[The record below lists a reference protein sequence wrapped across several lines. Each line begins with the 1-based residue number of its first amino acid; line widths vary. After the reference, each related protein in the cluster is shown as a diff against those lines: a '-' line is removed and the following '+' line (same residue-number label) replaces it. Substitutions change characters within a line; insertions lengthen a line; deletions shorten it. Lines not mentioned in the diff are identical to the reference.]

1 MVKDNLSEIK
11 ATLPQGVVLVAVS
24 KFHPVERVMQAYDAG
39 QRVFGENRPQEMA
52 LKQAL
57 MPDDVRWHQIGHL
70 QTNKVRL
77 IAPFVSMIESVDS
90 LKLARVI
97 SDEAIRVGRRI
108 DVLLQVHV
116 AQEQEKFGWSPSEL
130 LDALEGEELHSLSGI
145 NIAGVMGMAT
155 FTDDQ
160 NQIRHEFMQLKQL
173 FDTIKKDFMPQ
184 ISVISMGMSGDYQLA
199 IECGSNMVR
208 VGSAIFGQRIISTK

>member
-1 MVKDNLSEIK
+1 MIKDNLSKIK
-11 ATLPQGVVLVAVS
+11 ATLPQGVALVAVS
-24 KFHPVERVMQAYDAG
+24 KFHPVERVMEAYDAG

-52 LKQAL
+52 AKQAL
-57 MPDDVRWHQIGHL
+57 MPPDVQWHQIGHL

-90 LKLARVI
+90 LKLATVI
-97 SDEAIRVGRRI
+97 SDEAIKIDRRI

-130 LDALEGEELHSLSGI
+130 LDALNCGELQSLNGI

-160 NQIRHEFMQLKQL
+160 NQIRSEFTQLKQL
-173 FDTIKKDFMPQ
+173 FDTIKRDFLPQ
-184 ISVISMGMSGDYQLA
+184 INVVSMGMSGDYELA
-199 IECGSNMVR
+199 VECGSNMVR
-208 VGSAIFGQRIISTK
+208 VGSSIFGQRNY

>member
-11 ATLPQGVVLVAVS
+11 ATLPDGVVLVAVS

-97 SDEAIRVGRRI
+97 SDEAIRIGRRI

-116 AQEQEKFGWSPSEL
+116 AQEQEKFGWSPLEL
-130 LDALEGEELHSLSGI
+130 LDALEGKELQGLSGI

-173 FDTIKKDFMPQ
+173 FDTIKKEFLPQ